1 MPSAHL
7 YQKLPAFIYVIKMN
21 LKYKI
26 PNKEEYPE
34 VIDAVYQLFIQ
45 GKISSKLFWIL
56 KKDLM

>member
-1 MPSAHL
+1 
-7 YQKLPAFIYVIKMN
+7 MN

-45 GKISSKLFWIL
+45 GKYHPGYYFEYV
-56 KKDLM
+56 LMNY